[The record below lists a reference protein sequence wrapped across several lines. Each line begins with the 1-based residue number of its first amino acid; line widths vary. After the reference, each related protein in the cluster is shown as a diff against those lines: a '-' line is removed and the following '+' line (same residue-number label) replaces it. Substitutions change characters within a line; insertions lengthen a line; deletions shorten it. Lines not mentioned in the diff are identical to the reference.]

1 MSNYLNHGLSALM
14 EAVNMSKRAENS
26 SEELLEAF
34 ESAIDEDIIGF
45 LTDEDSDATEDT
57 VENDMSGNGI
67 GTDDEKMEKLLSK
80 IPPAD
85 EDIED
90 QLDNLTE
97 SCIPTMEELE
107 YGI

>member
-34 ESAIDEDIIGF
+34 ESAIDEDIIG
-45 LTDEDSDATEDT
+45 LMTDEEGDTTEDT

-67 GTDDEKMEKLLSK
+67 GTDDEKMEELLSK

-97 SCIPTMEELE
+97 SCIPTLEELR
-107 YGI
+107 YSI